1 MKKNTLHIGD
11 VTITEEIKS
20 GVPTGSW
27 RIDLAPALSPTGKRV
42 RYRYPSKTAAQN
54 AARKFMK
61 DREIADHLGRQG
73 TPSFTLNDVFTQF
86 VDHETV
92 KIKAGRKREGS
103 FRTDL
108 NALKHVLTHLGDHEL
123 RKIDDSAVARYQAT
137 RKDAGMAEVTINTE
151 VRKLRLLLNWCREK
165 RMIDL
170 VPKFIDL
177 VEPPTHT
184 EVPTLPE
191 MMLILDQLKYRH
203 RVLVRLMCETGL
215 RASEAYRLRWEN
227 VDLVRRTV
235 RVVSQGRIT
244 PKTRYSTREVHI
256 GAGLAADLRE
266 VSMCSDWVFPQ
277 DINPARPM
285 VCFKKSLRSA
295 VKRSGV
301 KRYGGP
307 IRFTPKYGRKAFT
320 SYQWIRGT
328 PLELIRKMVGHS
340 PNSRVTEQNYLHIP
354 AESAREAVLD
364 LDLMAAGGK

>member
-27 RIDLAPALSPTGKRV
+27 RIDVAPALSHTGKRV

-137 RKDAGMAEVTINTE
+137 RKDAGMAAVTINTE
-151 VRKLRLLLNWCREK
+151 VRKLRLVLNWCREK
-165 RMIDL
+165 RLIDL

-191 MMLILDQLKYRH
+191 VMLILDQLRYRH

-227 VDLVRRTV
+227 VDLVRLTIK
-235 RVVSQGRIT
+235 VVAHGGIT
-244 PKTRYSTREVHI
+244 PKTRHSTRDVNI
-256 GAGLAADLRE
+256 GAGLAADLGKITTN
-266 VSMCSDWVFPQ
+266 SDWVFPQ
-277 DINPARPM
+277 NRDPAKPM
-285 VCFKKSLRSA
+285 GCFKKSLKSA
-295 VKRSGV
+295 VERSGV
-301 KRYGGP
+301 RRYGKP
-307 IRFTPKYGRKAFT
+307 IRFTAKYGRKAFT
-320 SYQWIRGT
+320 SYQWIRGK

-364 LDLMAAGGK
+364 LDLLAAGGK